1 MKINKRIK
9 ISKSI
14 QTQMVQLLQQ
24 IPVKR
29 KIYE

>member
-9 ISKSI
+9 IFEAI